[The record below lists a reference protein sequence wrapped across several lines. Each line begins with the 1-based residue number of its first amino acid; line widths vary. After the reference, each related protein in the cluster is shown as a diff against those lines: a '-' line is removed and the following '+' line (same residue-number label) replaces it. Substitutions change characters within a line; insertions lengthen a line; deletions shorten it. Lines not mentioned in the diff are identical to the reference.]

1 MPRHSFLKSIVFS
14 SFVITAL
21 AGRGD
26 VKHPKSYH
34 EVPQL
39 ARHDSFEPFSA
50 PTLDHLN
57 PRQEK
62 TADGLTAID
71 TFTYNSETWTAY
83 EDLTRFDGPLVL
95 VSASGT
101 RREIKRYVEAS
112 SDEAVSLNRTVDAYF
127 GLDPANDVN
136 LKQNDVLAER
146 LLKDGEPVETHVRDV
161 IDLSFL
167 PWDTYLGN
175 VQANDTMALDWQST
189 TKNYAPWSDLL
200 EAADGTHSNYSF
212 DGLLSGWMPACRK
225 IYRGL
230 HDATDWVDI
239 TAFADVD
246 SPDPE
251 IVHVWFSMTYIKGGV
266 VRAHKFALDYK
277 QFLPLKAHPTA
288 NDFYPALIRFTD
300 YWTSHVKDGLSL
312 TLPDETWAD
321 MGKHAFAAELV
332 NRGGGVS
339 PRYGAF
345 ERDYGGSEYDGFQ
358 DILTS
363 SLTAN
368 LAWGRFDQAKAVLE
382 NYMDWYVY
390 DDGAIKMR
398 GPAVPQFGLS
408 LSLIARYMQYTGD
421 AAFVD
426 KYKAKI
432 LAWVGMLTTRQDE
445 NLKLP
450 ATDPYYGLI
459 SGWSESDAA
468 LRSDA
473 WRFEKPYWNNAAF
486 AARGLRDLSKIEA
499 FAEQAKDWNERA
511 DKLVNQTA
519 VTLDRY
525 VQRNFTPPYVPVLP
539 NETTHVLE
547 DLAEKGD
554 ASSQWWPHRVYSE
567 LLQASVL
574 SSNQTDMVI
583 NSMRAYGI
591 TSLGV
596 VANVTPLKSD
606 TRDILGFISYG
617 YALSLLLQDRIDE
630 FVLFLYTHRYHVH
643 NRGLW
648 LAAEVAGTGGGSS
661 TYCQPSEFTIPI
673 LLRAAL
679 LLDHPDD
686 DALLVGRGVPRKW
699 LSEGKV
705 AVQRA
710 PTKWGLV
717 DLDMQLDE
725 KASTVTTTLGFDKA
739 PPTEVRVKM
748 RVPEGRQLKNVTVG
762 GAATE
767 FKGEEVTLRL
777 GPDARNV
784 TVVGSFS

>member
-1 MPRHSFLKSIVFS
+1 MPRHSLKSLVFS
-14 SFVITAL
+14 SFIITAL

-26 VKHPKSYH
+26 VKHPKPYH

-175 VQANDTMALDWQST
+175 
-189 TKNYAPWSDLL
+189 
-200 EAADGTHSNYSF
+200 
-212 DGLLSGWMPACRK
+212 

-230 HDATDWVDI
+230 NDATDWVDI

-300 YWTSHVKDGLSL
+300 YWTSYVKDGLSL

-408 LSLIARYMQYTGD
+408 MSLIARYVQYTGD

-450 ATDPYYGLI
+450 STDPYYGLI

-519 VTLDRY
+519 VTLDRF

-583 NSMRAYGI
+583 DSMRAYGI

-630 FVLFLYTHRYHVH
+630 FVLFLYTHRYH
-643 NRGLW
+643 
-648 LAAEVAGTGGGSS
+648 
-661 TYCQPSEFTIPI
+661 PSEFTIPI

-725 KASTVTTTLGFDKA
+725 KAGTVTTTLGFDKA

-777 GPDARNV
+777 GSDARNV